1 MSEISPQ
8 VQNQLAQ
15 LQQVQQ
21 QAQALSAQ
29 KSQMEMALRE
39 VEMALE
45 EIGKLDESS
54 VMYRNIGELFV
65 KSDKENVSTELSDKK
80 ETFELRLKTL
90 ERQEERIQK
99 RFQQLQQQIR
109 EAIGGSDGGQFN
121 AQ

>member
-1 MSEISPQ
+1 MNEISPQ

-29 KSQMEMALRE
+29 KSQMEMVLKE

-45 EIGKLDESS
+45 EIEKLEESS
-54 VMYRNIGELFV
+54 VMYRNIGELFI
-65 KSDKENVSTELSDKK
+65 KSDKQEVSTDLSEKK

-90 ERQEERIQK
+90 ERQEER
-99 RFQQLQQQIR
+99 
-109 EAIGGSDGGQFN
+109 
-121 AQ
+121 